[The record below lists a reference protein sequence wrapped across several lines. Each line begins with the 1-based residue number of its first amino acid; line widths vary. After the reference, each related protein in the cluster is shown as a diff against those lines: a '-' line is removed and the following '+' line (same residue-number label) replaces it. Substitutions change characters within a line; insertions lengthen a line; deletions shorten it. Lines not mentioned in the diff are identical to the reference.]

1 MEAME
6 ARISR
11 GMEEA
16 VDAYLEESPR
26 QRTFR
31 PKPRI
36 EGRAD
41 RLRVLFEKV
50 TKDVSLFTLRNIYD
64 KARKLVKR
72 DDEFRDL
79 RALPPTQA
87 ETREFLSDKPCFQAQ
102 FAVPS
107 WPGHNQLGSRQL
119 EILSADLI
127 EKENTRKVKG
137 NLLDGELQQHIL
149 VI

>member
-1 MEAME
+1 MSDIQQYQRAREKTRRERDRLYAALGEEANPLEAME

-11 GMEEA
+11 GVEEA
-16 VDAYLEESPR
+16 VDAFLEESPR
-26 QRTFR
+26 QRTPFR

-50 TKDVSLFTLRNIYD
+50 TKDVSLLTLRNIYD

-87 ETREFLSDKPCFQAQ
+87 ETRELQNGGKKVRTASPSSCRSDRR
-102 FAVPS
+102 S
-107 WPGHNQLGSRQL
+107 SR
-119 EILSADLI
+119 
-127 EKENTRKVKG
+127 
-137 NLLDGELQQHIL
+137 
-149 VI
+149 